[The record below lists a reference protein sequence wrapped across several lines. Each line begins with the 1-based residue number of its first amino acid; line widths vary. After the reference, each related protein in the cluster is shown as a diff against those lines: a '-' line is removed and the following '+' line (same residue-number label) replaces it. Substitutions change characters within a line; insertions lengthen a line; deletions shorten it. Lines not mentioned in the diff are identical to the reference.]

1 MDDLDLLAA
10 RFSLGQIHE
19 EALIS
24 AAVEALAS
32 GLDGQAL
39 RELAGVTPVER
50 DQIRPLFVRSMQELG
65 RGLPDVPQAV
75 RILAR
80 HIADEALEGRRDLME
95 ASCELG
101 RLGLSLGMEDRS
113 LAIWPGSQV
122 NLYVF
127 EEICDSQGWSPPDRW
142 PEADRTARIRSEMQ
156 RILQAS

>member
-19 EALIS
+19 DDLIS

-39 RELAGVTPVER
+39 RELAGVIPVER
-50 DQIRPLFVRSMQELG
+50 DQIRPLFVQSMQELG

-75 RILAR
+75 RILTR
-80 HIADEALEGRRDLME
+80 HIATEALEGHRDLMD

-101 RLGLSLGMEDRS
+101 GLGLSLGLEDRS
-113 LAIWPGSQV
+113 LAIWPGSEV

-127 EEICDSQGWSPPDRW
+127 DEICDSQGWAPPDRW
-142 PEADRTARIRSEMQ
+142 PEAERTARIREEMGK
-156 RILQAS
+156 ILQAS